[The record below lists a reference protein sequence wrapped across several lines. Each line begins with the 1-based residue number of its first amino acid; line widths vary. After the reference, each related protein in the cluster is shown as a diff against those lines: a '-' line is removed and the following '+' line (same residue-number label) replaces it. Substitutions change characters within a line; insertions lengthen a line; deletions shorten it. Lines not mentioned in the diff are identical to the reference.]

1 MSEVLLDQRD
11 LGRGPATII
20 TGGPEVAQNIAEAVA
35 IPFGSL
41 PWDRQAGSH
50 LFEQLNDVTDRPA
63 TITEIR
69 RVAKSFNGVVKSS
82 VSVRW
87 NPRARRYEA
96 RFVPRGEN
104 RAIVVPIRMP

>member
-41 PWDRQAGSH
+41 PWDRHGRLAPV
-50 LFEQLNDVTDRPA
+50 LDA
-63 TITEIR
+63 TQR
-69 RVAKSFNGVVKSS
+69 SRK
-82 VSVRW
+82 
-87 NPRARRYEA
+87 
-96 RFVPRGEN
+96 
-104 RAIVVPIRMP
+104 PIRDDCRD